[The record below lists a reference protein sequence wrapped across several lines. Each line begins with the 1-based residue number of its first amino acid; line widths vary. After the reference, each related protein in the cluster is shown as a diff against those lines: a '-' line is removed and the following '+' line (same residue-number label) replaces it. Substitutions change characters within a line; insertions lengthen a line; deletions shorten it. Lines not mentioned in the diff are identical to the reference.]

1 LAKLAGKSSLL
12 GGREISVI
20 PNPLDPGFF
29 DAAPGPRVS
38 PDQTGELVFVV
49 IAANLG
55 DPIKDVALAVECFS
69 AARKKHPSI
78 RLLLVGQG
86 GQQFEGVPDVE
97 VLGPLSTEAVIS
109 VLDSTD
115 YLVIPSRAENSPSVA
130 YEAASR
136 GVIPLVR
143 DAGGLP
149 EVIENLAE
157 GEIFSNKRDLTVL
170 LESLASKPKLSSA
183 QHKKLVSK
191 VSSLCHPDTVATR
204 YAELYEGQ
212 Q

>member
-20 PNPLDPGFF
+20 PNPVDPRFF
-29 DAAPGPRVS
+29 DAAPAPRVS
-38 PDQTGELVFVV
+38 PDQTSELVFVV

-55 DPIKDVALAVECFS
+55 DPIKDVALAVDSFS
-69 AARKKHPSI
+69 AARKTHPTI
-78 RLLLVGQG
+78 RLLLVGEG
-86 GQQFEGVPDVE
+86 GNQFEGVPGVE
-97 VLGPLSTEAVIS
+97 VLGPLSPEALIS
-109 VLDSTD
+109 VLDSAD
-115 YLVIPSRAENSPSVA
+115 YLVIPSQAENSPSVA

-157 GEIFSNKRDLTVL
+157 GEIFSNRRDLTVL
-170 LESLASKPKLSSA
+170 LGRLASKPKPSSA
-183 QHKKLVSK
+183 RQKKLVSK

-204 YAELYEGQ
+204 YAELYEAQ